1 LKVAYLVNHYPKVSH
16 TFIRREILALEKQGV
31 DVLRLAVRGWDDA
44 APDPQDQAEKA
55 RTHYL
60 LQGGAARLGGAL
72 LREALRS
79 PGRFIATVK
88 LALQMSRRADRP
100 WPLHLVYVAEA
111 CVAMQLL
118 RDSGATHLHAHF
130 GTNSAEVAMLVHA
143 LGGPGYSFTVHGPE
157 EFDKPEFLHLG
168 EKIRRA
174 RFVVA
179 ITSFCRSQLFR
190 WVDRHHWPKVRI
202 VHCGLEGAFHT
213 VEAPPPSGRR
223 LLCVGRL
230 SEQKG
235 HLLLIEAAALVAA
248 QEPDF
253 ELVLAGDGEL
263 RQPIEDRIAALGL
276 GRHVRITGW
285 ISSDQVRT
293 EMLAARAL
301 VLASF
306 AEGLPVVIMEAMAL
320 ARPVVST
327 GIAGIP
333 ELVQPGVNGWL
344 VPAGDAQAL
353 ADAMVAC
360 LRCEGAEL
368 QRMGEAARSRVLAR
382 HDVDTEAAR
391 LAGLFKEHAHA

>member
-1 LKVAYLVNHYPKVSH
+1 MKVAYLVNHYPKVSH
-16 TFIRREILALEKQGV
+16 TFIRREILALEKQGL
-31 DVLRLAVRGWDDA
+31 DVMRLAVRGWDDA
-44 APDPQDQAEKA
+44 APDPQDQSEKA
-55 RTHYL
+55 RTRYL
-60 LQGGAARLGGAL
+60 LQGGPVELGRAMLGEAVRAPGKFFGAL
-72 LREALRS
+72 
-79 PGRFIATVK
+79 K
-88 LALQMSRRADRP
+88 LALGMGRRSDRP
-100 WPLHLVYVAEA
+100 WPLHLVYLAEA
-111 CVAMQLL
+111 CVALRLL
-118 RDSGATHLHAHF
+118 REGGATHLHAHF

-179 ITSFCRSQLFR
+179 ITSFCRSQLYR
-190 WVDRHHWPKVRI
+190 WVDRHQWGKVRI
-202 VHCGLEGAFHT
+202 VHCGLEPAFHKVDT
-213 VEAPPPSGRR
+213 PPPAGRR

-263 RQPIEDRIAALGL
+263 RQPIEERIAALKL
-276 GRHVRITGW
+276 GGHVRITGW
-285 ISSDQVRT
+285 IGSDQVRT

-306 AEGLPVVIMEAMAL
+306 AEGLPVVVMEAMAL
-320 ARPVVST
+320 GRPVVST

-333 ELVQPGVNGWL
+333 ELVQPGDNGWL

-353 ADAMVAC
+353 ADAMLAC
-360 LRCEGAEL
+360 LRCEGEEL
-368 QRMGEAARSRVLAR
+368 QRMGESARTRVLAR
-382 HDVDTEAAR
+382 HDVDVEAAR
-391 LAGLFKEHAHA
+391 LAGLFREHAHA